1 MIAIDLNG
9 LKAINDEQG
18 HAAGDAMLR
27 RAGEVLA
34 KAVDAP
40 ACAARVGGD
49 EFAVLLPGVDERG
62 AAAIRDRIQSLL
74 ELNNQFYSGQPL
86 GLAMG
91 IACCQSGEAVE
102 SALHKADQAMYEE
115 KKRYYHQQG
124 LERRR

>member
-1 MIAIDLNG
+1 MN
-9 LKAINDEQG
+9 
-18 HAAGDAMLR
+18 LR
-27 RAGEVLA
+27 CCCRGA
-34 KAVDAP
+34 
-40 ACAARVGGD
+40 
-49 EFAVLLPGVDERG
+49 DERG
-62 AAAIRDRIQSLL
+62 AAAIRDRIQSLV

-115 KKRYYHQQG
+115 KKRYYHQRG

>member
-1 MIAIDLNG
+1 MMSRVTP
-9 LKAINDEQG
+9 QVMPCC
-18 HAAGDAMLR
+18 AA
-27 RAGEVLA
+27 LA
-34 KAVDAP
+34 KCWPRQLMRQLV
-40 ACAARVGGD
+40 R
-49 EFAVLLPGVDERG
+49 PGWEAMNLRCCCRGADERG
-62 AAAIRDRIQSLL
+62 AAAIRDRIQSLV